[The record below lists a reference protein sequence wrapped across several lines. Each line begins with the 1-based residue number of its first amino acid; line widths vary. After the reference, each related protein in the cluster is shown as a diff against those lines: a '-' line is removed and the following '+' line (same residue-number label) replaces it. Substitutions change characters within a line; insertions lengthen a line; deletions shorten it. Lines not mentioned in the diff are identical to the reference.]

1 MIEVYKQFNTNY
13 SNNGDY
19 SIEPIRCE
27 LDSMLNGIWQLE
39 LEAYQDYHEALVT
52 DNVIKVNTSERAN
65 QLFRINRRIRDD
77 DLIIVHAVPIFLD
90 AKDEVCIT
98 EKKYENAQGKTVLA
112 DLCSG
117 TKYNINSDITKTASI
132 ELKNMNLIEAVN
144 GMQALAFIKAWGGEI
159 TYDNYTMILNDKLG
173 ADNGYSLEF
182 GLNIEAINEEID
194 TSETMTR
201 IYPVAYDGTRID
213 EGYMDSPNIGKYP
226 KVYAK
231 FVQFNDMKLLEDDA
245 EGGFINVT
253 ELKKAMKQRVNQMF
267 VDGCDKHKINYKID
281 MVDLRQTVEYKD
293 YEGLENI
300 HLGDT
305 VTCYYKPYDLTT
317 KARVKRIVW
326 DCISDSMI
334 SVELGDYEKN
344 FIFELA
350 ENTQKLTGQ
359 IDEVEKT
366 AYSLIEKNDREIRLL
381 VKNLKD
387 NTEASISIM
396 SNQISNKVSKG
407 NVSSELNIE
416 PDRIYMRSNRLVID
430 SDQFKLD
437 EWGNAYFT
445 GTLQAGVSIS
455 SPVITGGVI
464 RGTKITNI
472 DGSSEA
478 SIQDGRLVLSSNG
491 RGVSISFSGNT
502 LYLGGY
508 DTNVKING
516 NLEVSNSQLPLRNT
530 ATDIVASQNN
540 NDNIVFLNTSGNSN
554 GACCGWVKEKIAQNK
569 SSSDERIKTNISDMD
584 FAIYADR
591 YQKLRPVTFEYKDG
605 CNLKGKSCGFIAQ
618 EVQELF
624 PEWVSHEKEYLT
636 DKERELT
643 EGDMLELDYSQL
655 PFLNY
660 LAIKE
665 LQEVVKCLKR

>member
-1 MIEVYKQFNTNY
+1 MIEIYKQFNTNY
-13 SNNGDY
+13 ENNGDY
-19 SIEPIRCE
+19 SIEPVRCE

-39 LEAYQDYHEALVT
+39 LEAHQNHHTALAT
-52 DNVIKVNTSERAN
+52 DNVIKINTSERKN
-65 QLFRINRRIRDD
+65 QLFRINRRIRED
-77 DLIIVHAVPIFLD
+77 DLIIVHAVPIFQD

-117 TKYNINSDITKTASI
+117 TKYTINSNITKTASI
-132 ELKNMNLIEAVN
+132 EFKNMNLIEAVN

-173 ADNGYSLEF
+173 ADNGYRLEF

-201 IYPVAYDGTRID
+201 IYPLAYDGTRID
-213 EGYMDSPNIGKYP
+213 EGYMDSPNISKYP

-245 EGGFINVT
+245 EGGFINVS

-267 VDGCDKHKINYKID
+267 ADGCDKHKINYKID

-293 YEGLENI
+293 YEGLETI

-317 KARVKRIVW
+317 KARVKRIIW
-326 DCISDSMI
+326 DCISESMI

-381 VKNLKD
+381 VKDVKD
-387 NTEASISIM
+387 STEASISVM

-407 NVSSELNIE
+407 SVSSELNIE

-455 SPVITGGVI
+455 SPIITGGVI
-464 RGTKITNI
+464 RGAQIEAGLLIAGNNQKLNLIA
-472 DGSSEA
+472 DRLSYQYGSSNYTA
-478 SIQDGRLVLSSNG
+478 IIFGDDLIDLSARHVRIHG
-491 RGVSISFSGNT
+491 E
-502 LYLGGY
+502 
-508 DTNVKING
+508 
-516 NLEVSNSQLPLRNT
+516 LECNELPLINT
-530 ATDIVASQNN
+530 EKGAIASQNS
-540 NDNIVFLNTSGNSN
+540 DYNIRFYNTSGNSN
-554 GACCGWVKEKIAQNK
+554 GASCGWVKEKIAQNH
-569 SSSDERIKTNISDMD
+569 SSSDERIKENIRDLEYSSNYDE
-584 FAIYADR
+584 
-591 YQKLRPVTFEYKDG
+591 LRPVRFDYKEG
-605 CNLKGKSCGFIAQ
+605 CNIKGSGVGFIAQ
-618 EVQELF
+618 EVQKLF
-624 PEWVSHEKEYLT
+624 PDWIHHEKEYLT
-636 DKERELT
+636 GKERELT
-643 EGDMLELDYSQL
+643 DGDMLEIDYSQL

-665 LQEVVKCLKR
+665 LKEEIKKCLKQ